1 LKLFDIEAEYSV
13 LGTMIMQPSFVYRG
27 VELLKPEE
35 FFKQEHKVLFK
46 FIRDLVAEG
55 YTESQLNEISFVDEL
70 KKKNLLEKVGGEEH
84 VALLVEYALENP
96 EKFESACKIVKDK
109 ALLRQIVEI
118 AREINEKVE
127 ETPDPDLLL
136 DSLEKRIFSLSE
148 ERITNTL
155 VPVSEVIPSVIQKI
169 EEIVNRDEAI
179 TGIST
184 GFYEIDK
191 MTSGLQ
197 PSDLIILAARPSM
210 GKTAFSLS
218 IAYNVGLKE
227 GKTVAF
233 FSLEMSKEQLITRL
247 IAQDSGIPLHK
258 IRDGYL
264 RPDELKRVIESADRL
279 SQSSIFID
287 DTPGISILEM
297 RAKARRLKSEKGLDL
312 IIVDYLQ
319 LMRGIKRTESRQ
331 QEVSEISRSL
341 KALAKELNVPVI
353 ALSQLSRQVE
363 HRADKRPQLSDLRE
377 SGCLTGDTLIIDAE
391 TGKLIPIKEL
401 VGKEFTTVALDRDLK
416 LKTFHVSRVFPT
428 GRKKTYILKTR
439 SGREIKAT
447 ANHPFLK
454 LSGWT
459 PLERLKAGDKIAVP
473 SFYDFDHKKA
483 GLSPLEVIL
492 LAHLIGDGS
501 ILPQQPYRY
510 TSKDMENIRVVKRA
524 AEKLFGIKP
533 RVKKEKSYYNL
544 FLPSPYRLT
553 RGKRHPITL
562 WFERLGIERK
572 RAPEKELPSAVFSL
586 DRKKLALL
594 IRHLWAT
601 DGCIKATEK
610 RISIYYAST
619 SKKLINQLQHLLL
632 RLGIL
637 SRIHSAKK
645 KGYRETYHLYIVD
658 KLSMLRF
665 LREVGAFGLR
675 KRKEAQRALEL
686 LEGRSY
692 NPNIDAL
699 PREIWKAVERAG
711 VSWRELSSKI
721 ETAYC
726 GSTLTKSGVSRKRLR
741 RIAKA
746 LESSLLEQFAASH
759 VLWDEVVEIK
769 ELGVEEVY
777 DMTVPGAHNFV
788 ANDIIVHNSIEQDAD
803 IVMFIH
809 RPEVYKKNPEPEEEG
824 IAEIIIAK
832 QRNGPTGTVRLAFIK
847 ELTRFENTEEAPQK
861 EEEKEVAVAG
871 APSETPSTPPPPEE
885 DETFTFDDEEDYN
898 FDF

>member
-1 LKLFDIEAEYSV
+1 MKLFDIEAEYSV

-55 YTESQLNEISFVDEL
+55 YTESQLNEISFIDEL

-297 RAKARRLKSEKGLDL
+297 RAKARRLKSE
-312 IIVDYLQ
+312 
-319 LMRGIKRTESRQ
+319 
-331 QEVSEISRSL
+331 
-341 KALAKELNVPVI
+341 
-353 ALSQLSRQVE
+353 
-363 HRADKRPQLSDLRE
+363 
-377 SGCLTGDTLIIDAE
+377 
-391 TGKLIPIKEL
+391 
-401 VGKEFTTVALDRDLK
+401 
-416 LKTFHVSRVFPT
+416 
-428 GRKKTYILKTR
+428 
-439 SGREIKAT
+439 
-447 ANHPFLK
+447 
-454 LSGWT
+454 
-459 PLERLKAGDKIAVP
+459 
-473 SFYDFDHKKA
+473 
-483 GLSPLEVIL
+483 
-492 LAHLIGDGS
+492 
-501 ILPQQPYRY
+501 
-510 TSKDMENIRVVKRA
+510 
-524 AEKLFGIKP
+524 
-533 RVKKEKSYYNL
+533 
-544 FLPSPYRLT
+544 
-553 RGKRHPITL
+553 
-562 WFERLGIERK
+562 
-572 RAPEKELPSAVFSL
+572 
-586 DRKKLALL
+586 
-594 IRHLWAT
+594 
-601 DGCIKATEK
+601 
-610 RISIYYAST
+610 
-619 SKKLINQLQHLLL
+619 
-632 RLGIL
+632 
-637 SRIHSAKK
+637 
-645 KGYRETYHLYIVD
+645 
-658 KLSMLRF
+658 
-665 LREVGAFGLR
+665 
-675 KRKEAQRALEL
+675 
-686 LEGRSY
+686 
-692 NPNIDAL
+692 
-699 PREIWKAVERAG
+699 
-711 VSWRELSSKI
+711 
-721 ETAYC
+721 
-726 GSTLTKSGVSRKRLR
+726 
-741 RIAKA
+741 
-746 LESSLLEQFAASH
+746 
-759 VLWDEVVEIK
+759 
-769 ELGVEEVY
+769 
-777 DMTVPGAHNFV
+777 
-788 ANDIIVHNSIEQDAD
+788 
-803 IVMFIH
+803 
-809 RPEVYKKNPEPEEEG
+809 
-824 IAEIIIAK
+824 
-832 QRNGPTGTVRLAFIK
+832 
-847 ELTRFENTEEAPQK
+847 
-861 EEEKEVAVAG
+861 
-871 APSETPSTPPPPEE
+871 
-885 DETFTFDDEEDYN
+885 
-898 FDF
+898 